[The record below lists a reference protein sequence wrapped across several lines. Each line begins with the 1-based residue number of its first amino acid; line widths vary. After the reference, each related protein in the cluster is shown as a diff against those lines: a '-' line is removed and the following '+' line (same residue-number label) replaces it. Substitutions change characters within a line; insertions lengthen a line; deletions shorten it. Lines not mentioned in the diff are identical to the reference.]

1 MMTLG
6 SSLKRSVMER
16 LRLSGHG
23 APTKYGLHQ
32 HTAWKLSVKIG
43 DLVTMNTPLTPGP
56 YEVGLIQKIVAAGQF
71 PPGNNPRL
79 VYHILWPD
87 GGISNQYDN
96 EIVLV
101 SR

>member
-1 MMTLG
+1 M
-6 SSLKRSVMER
+6 
-16 LRLSGHG
+16 
-23 APTKYGLHQ
+23 
-32 HTAWKLSVKIG
+32 KIG
-43 DLVTMNTPLTPGP
+43 DIVTMNHALARERYGL
-56 YEVGLIQKIVAAGQF
+56 GLIQKIVPAGEF

-101 SR
+101 SRVK

>member
-1 MMTLG
+1 M
-6 SSLKRSVMER
+6 
-16 LRLSGHG
+16 
-23 APTKYGLHQ
+23 
-32 HTAWKLSVKIG
+32 KIG
-43 DLVTMNTPLTPGP
+43 DIVTMNTPLTPDRYGL
-56 YEVGLIQKIVAAGQF
+56 GLIQKIVAAGQF

-101 SR
+101 ASVK

>member
-1 MMTLG
+1 M
-6 SSLKRSVMER
+6 
-16 LRLSGHG
+16 
-23 APTKYGLHQ
+23 
-32 HTAWKLSVKIG
+32 KIG
-43 DLVTMNTPLTPGP
+43 DIVTMNTPLTPERYGL
-56 YEVGLIQKIVAAGQF
+56 GLIQKIVAAGQF

-101 SR
+101 SRVE